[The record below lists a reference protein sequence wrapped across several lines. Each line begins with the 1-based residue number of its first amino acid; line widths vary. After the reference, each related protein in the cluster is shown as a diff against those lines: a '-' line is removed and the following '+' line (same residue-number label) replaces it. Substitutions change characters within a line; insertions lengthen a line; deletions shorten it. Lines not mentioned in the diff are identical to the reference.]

1 MTQQSDLGLLRTA
14 LVLLDEQHVT
24 RAAARLHLSISATS
38 RALDRCRQTFRDPLL
53 VAQGRNVVITPRG
66 EELREQIRPLLADI
80 DALLAPPLAF
90 EPHRLRATFP
100 IRANE
105 AVIAGGG
112 GQILALASKEA
123 PHAQIRFDIEAAD
136 DIEALRSGA
145 AALAIGSYSSLP
157 DDISTE
163 HLLTEHL
170 VGVVRADHPALQ
182 QKITVRRFA
191 ALTHL
196 VVSRRG
202 IARGPIDAELATH
215 GLTRAVAAVV
225 PSFAAALAMAA
236 QSDYVTVAPSGL
248 ADVFSKGAG
257 LRVFTIP
264 VPIPSVDVRQIWHH
278 RLTND
283 PLHAWLRSCVS
294 RASLA
299 GPSKPTRTTTHTAT
313 HTAVTT

>member
-1 MTQQSDLGLLRTA
+1 
-14 LVLLDEQHVT
+14 VLLDEQHVT

-38 RALDRCRQTFRDPLL
+38 RALDRCRQTFSDPLL

-90 EPHRLRATFP
+90 EPRRLRATFP

-105 AVIAGGG
+105 AVLAGGG
-112 GQILALASKEA
+112 GQILALASAEA

-136 DIEALRSGA
+136 DVEALRSGA

-157 DDISTE
+157 DDIATE

-170 VGVVRADHPALQ
+170 VGVLRSDHPALQ
-182 QKITVRRFA
+182 HKITVRRYA

-202 IARGPIDAELATH
+202 IARGPIDTELATH
-215 GLTRAVAAVV
+215 GLSRTVAAVV

-236 QSDYVTVAPSGL
+236 QNDYVTIAPSGL
-248 ADVFSKGAG
+248 AEVFSKGAG
-257 LRVFTIP
+257 LRTFAIP
-264 VPIPSVDVRQIWHH
+264 VPIPAVDVRQIWHH
-278 RLTND
+278 RLTTD
-283 PLHAWLRSCVS
+283 PAHAWLRSCVS
-294 RASLA
+294 RANLK
-299 GPSKPTRTTTHTAT
+299 GPRTAPPTSTHTTAT
-313 HTAVTT
+313 T